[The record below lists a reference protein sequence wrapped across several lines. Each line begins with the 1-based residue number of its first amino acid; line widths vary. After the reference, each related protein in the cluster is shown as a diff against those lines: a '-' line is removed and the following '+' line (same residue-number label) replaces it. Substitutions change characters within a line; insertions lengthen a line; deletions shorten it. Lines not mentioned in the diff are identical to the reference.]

1 MFAVGLQCMECTYCQ
16 LYFYSSHNLQI
27 PIGSQY
33 GENWLYEY
41 LRTVVRNLF
50 LFNTNLILLFSYVVV
65 SMFIYIFIY
74 LYIFANT
81 LR

>member
-1 MFAVGLQCMECTYCQ
+1 
-16 LYFYSSHNLQI
+16 LQI

-81 LR
+81 LRWDYVRHLGLDGRRLEFRNFNE